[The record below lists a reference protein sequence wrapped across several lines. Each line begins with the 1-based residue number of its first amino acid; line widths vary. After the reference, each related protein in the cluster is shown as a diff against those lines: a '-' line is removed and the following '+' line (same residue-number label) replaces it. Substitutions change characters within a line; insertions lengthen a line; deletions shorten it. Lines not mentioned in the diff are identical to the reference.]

1 MNDDVRTAIREF
13 LASGK
18 ASSFLITVQ
27 ASGLP
32 YTTQVSALPEP
43 DFGIRI
49 RTNGDS
55 LKARHIRANPRVG
68 VLFVERKDGPQRNV
82 LIQGEAS
89 LSADPAEVE
98 EFFETVA
105 RRYGIAIDRASPRMA
120 NSQILKIRP
129 TFLRAE
135 GFDPRLFGKVCIAKL
150 D

>member
-1 MNDDVRTAIREF
+1 MNDEVRAAIREF

-18 ASSFLITVQ
+18 AGSFLITVQ

-32 YTTQVSALPEP
+32 YATQVSALSEP
-43 DFGIRI
+43 DFRIRI

-55 LKARHIRANPRVG
+55 LKARHVRTNPRVG

-82 LIQGEAS
+82 LIQGEAT

-105 RRYGIAIDRASPRMA
+105 RRYGIAIDRTSPRMA

-129 TFLRAE
+129 VFLRAE